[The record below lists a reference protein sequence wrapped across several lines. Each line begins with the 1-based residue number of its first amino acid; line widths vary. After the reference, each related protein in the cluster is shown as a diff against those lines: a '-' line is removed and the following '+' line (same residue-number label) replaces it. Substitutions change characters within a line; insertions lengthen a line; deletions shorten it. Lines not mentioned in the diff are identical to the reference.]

1 MISGGQSSPCCATQP
16 VLGTL
21 PAIAPHLLA
30 RSTGHLGPSE
40 PHLGPVCCRNPQP
53 IIFDLADRLVYAM
66 PRKQMLGESAEGIM
80 AACEH
85 SLAAANT
92 ITRLQTPEQQ
102 GAGPLQ
108 QQVMP
113 CMPPCSSLLLGPHLE
128 MQGTPLCSS
137 GLSPAGAHHAS
148 HIPCKVPTH
157 DWQRLTCWSL
167 LDSIWCSHSVAK
179 HNAAPEAKVLPV

>member
-1 MISGGQSSPCCATQP
+1 MSSQKDTSPQQDTYLRGHQTTPCCATQP
-16 VLGTL
+16 VPGTL
-21 PAIAPHLLA
+21 PASGPHLPACL
-30 RSTGHLGPSE
+30 TGHSGPSQPDLGPA
-40 PHLGPVCCRNPQP
+40 CCRNPQP

-92 ITRLQTPEQQ
+92 ITRLQTSEQQ

-113 CMPPCSSLLLGPHLE
+113 CMPLVGGLRNPAWP
-128 MQGTPLCSS
+128 TPVQL
-137 GLSPAGAHHAS
+137 
-148 HIPCKVPTH
+148 
-157 DWQRLTCWSL
+157 W
-167 LDSIWCSHSVAK
+167 
-179 HNAAPEAKVLPV
+179 PEAGRST

>member
-1 MISGGQSSPCCATQP
+1 
-16 VLGTL
+16 
-21 PAIAPHLLA
+21 
-30 RSTGHLGPSE
+30 
-40 PHLGPVCCRNPQP
+40 
-53 IIFDLADRLVYAM
+53 M

-113 CMPPCSSLLLGPHLE
+113 GTPRQQPVGGVLRSAKWHTPVQQWLGPC
-128 MQGTPLCSS
+128 TS
-137 GLSPAGAHHAS
+137 
-148 HIPCKVPTH
+148 
-157 DWQRLTCWSL
+157 TC
-167 LDSIWCSHSVAK
+167 CGK
-179 HNAAPEAKVLPV
+179 